1 MQLGEHDSVSNI
13 LEEELASQWA
23 TRVHPMGTTYKSRS
37 SEKVSLGSTRPSC
50 IPCPLGALKLSE
62 TPFPHPGGPDPSLSQ
77 LRTSGWEGDNR
88 GALASAAGFPGGSE
102 GRESACNQEI
112 WDRSLGREDPP
123 GERNPLHYHGPENST
138 DCISHGLQSQTW
150 LSGLLVSPDASF
162 PGLISGD
169 ATLGTSTSVSGRPPP
184 ERHFVS
190 HCGLN
195 HFLYRVLVRCN
206 SHIIQFIQKS
216 A

>member
-138 DCISHGLQSQTW
+138 DCIGHGVTDSDMAERLTSFSHTPHFQA
-150 LSGLLVSPDASF
+150 LSPS
-162 PGLISGD
+162 I
-169 ATLGTSTSVSGRPPP
+169 SGRPPP
-184 ERHFVS
+184 ERHFMS
-190 HCGLN
+190 HCGMN

-206 SHIIQFIQKS
+206 SHII
-216 A
+216 

>member
-1 MQLGEHDSVSNI
+1 MHFGEQDSVSNI
-13 LEEELASQWA
+13 LESNRPPDGPPLCTPWGPHTNPAPQ
-23 TRVHPMGTTYKSRS
+23 GKSL
-37 SEKVSLGSTRPSC
+37 LGPPDPSC
-50 IPCPLGALKLSE
+50 IPCPLGALQLSE

-77 LRTSGWEGDNR
+77 LRTPGREGDNR

-138 DCISHGLQSQTW
+138 DCIGHGLQSQTW

>member
-13 LEEELASQWA
+13 LEEELASRWA
-23 TRVHPMGTTYKSRS
+23 TRVHPMGTTYESRS

-102 GRESACNQEI
+102 GRESTSSAGVLGSI
-112 WDRSLGREDPP
+112 PGSGRSPWRKEPTPLSWLREF
-123 GERNPLHYHGPENST
+123 
-138 DCISHGLQSQTW
+138 HGLYRPW
-150 LSGLLVSPDASF
+150 GHRVR
-162 PGLISGD
+162 
-169 ATLGTSTSVSGRPPP
+169 LG
-184 ERHFVS
+184 
-190 HCGLN
+190 
-195 HFLYRVLVRCN
+195 
-206 SHIIQFIQKS
+206 
-216 A
+216 

>member
-1 MQLGEHDSVSNI
+1 
-13 LEEELASQWA
+13 
-23 TRVHPMGTTYKSRS
+23 MGTTYESRS
-37 SEKVSLGSTRPSC
+37 SGKVSLGSTRPSC

-77 LRTSGWEGDNR
+77 LRTPGREGDNR
-88 GALASAAGFPGGSE
+88 TALASAADFPGGSQ

-138 DCISHGLQSQTW
+138 DCIGHGVTDSDMAERLTSFSHTPHFQA
-150 LSGLLVSPDASF
+150 LSPS
-162 PGLISGD
+162 I
-169 ATLGTSTSVSGRPPP
+169 SGRPLP
-184 ERHFVS
+184 ERHFMS
-190 HCGLN
+190 HCGMN

-206 SHIIQFIQKS
+206 SHII
-216 A
+216 

>member
-50 IPCPLGALKLSE
+50 IPCPLGALQLSE

-77 LRTSGWEGDNR
+77 LRTPGREGDNR

-102 GRESACNQEI
+102 GRESTSSAGVLGSI
-112 WDRSLGREDPP
+112 PGSGRSPWRKEPTPLSWP
-123 GERNPLHYHGPENST
+123 GEFHRLHRPWGHRFRHG
-138 DCISHGLQSQTW
+138 
-150 LSGLLVSPDASF
+150 
-162 PGLISGD
+162 
-169 ATLGTSTSVSGRPPP
+169 
-184 ERHFVS
+184 
-190 HCGLN
+190 
-195 HFLYRVLVRCN
+195 
-206 SHIIQFIQKS
+206 
-216 A
+216 